1 MFARNF
7 KIIFTIVMFL
17 EVFLG
22 LIPAKCEAC
31 RKSVYPLSFLNCFS
45 AGIFLSIAFVH
56 ILPDTTIEYIEWA
69 NENGYDEAFPL
80 PTFMAMFGYILILL
94 IDKVIAHS
102 FKLEDEQHSHLEN
115 KPAAVPQESLATSNV
130 TEIVDEMEGGEDDC
144 DKANKVKPLGM
155 IATQTTTVA

>member
-1 MFARNF
+1 MSDLETNNGLLETLGDNLADVVPLTLEELAAKAYSDAIFARNF
-7 KIIFTIVMFL
+7 KIIFSVVMFL

-56 ILPDTTIEYIEWA
+56 ILPDTTGEYMEWA
-69 NENGYDEAFPL
+69 AEEGYDEAFPL
-80 PTFMAMFGYILILL
+80 PTFMAMVGYVLILL

-102 FKLEDEQHSHLEN
+102 FKVEDEQESHLE
-115 KPAAVPQESLATSNV
+115 KP
-130 TEIVDEMEGGEDDC
+130 
-144 DKANKVKPLGM
+144 
-155 IATQTTTVA
+155 